1 MEKKHSQL
9 FSAFY
14 GEHLSFRVKIF
25 NVIGVTGI
33 GLSLMS
39 AVNGILSLN
48 PVLIISS
55 FVAAIAALALICIFT
70 FTSFKLSVKIITVT
84 VVFCTVFPLLFFE
97 VGSFGMIIFVLGVL
111 FSSVLF
117 ERKKNAAIICIAL
130 VLYYSAIIVIA
141 HFPPFSYEELN
152 ALSLREQLIT
162 FVLVCAAISITVTW
176 LVDAYEREAKKLRVI
191 NEEKIEFLSNFSHEL
206 KTPLTSIKGFAQ
218 YGQTIILNP
227 SDDLNDDK
235 AETLKSFES
244 IISSAEHLDRMGTQL
259 LDTTMIEQGI
269 IRVNLAPCS
278 FFDIAERVR
287 CNFSTSST
295 SKNTLEVRSET
306 KIPIIKADPDKLI
319 QVLYNLIKNANKHT
333 ENGVITLSAT
343 FNLGTPQTPGN
354 GGLVKI
360 SVKDTGS
367 GIPDELLPFL
377 FKKYPQTEVSGIK
390 TDHGMGLFISKT
402 YIEAMGGEIH
412 LEKTSDAGSEF
423 VITLPV
429 ME

>member
-1 MEKKHSQL
+1 MEKKHSRL
-9 FSAFY
+9 FGAFY
-14 GEHLSFRVKIF
+14 GEHLSFRVKVF

-117 ERKKNAAIICIAL
+117 EKKKNAALICIAL
-130 VLYYSAIIVIA
+130 VLYYSIIIVIA
-141 HFPPFSYEELN
+141 HFPPFSYGELN

-162 FVLVCAAISITVTW
+162 FVLVSAAISITVTW
-176 LVDAYEREAKKLRVI
+176 LVDAYEREAEKLRVI
-191 NEEKIEFLSNFSHEL
+191 NAEKIEFLSNFSHEL

-218 YGQTIILNP
+218 YGQTIIQNP
-227 SDDLNDDK
+227 SDDISEDK
-235 AETLKSFES
+235 SETLKSFES

-259 LDTTMIEQGI
+259 LDITMMEQGI
-269 IRVNLAPCS
+269 ISVNPSPCS
-278 FFDIAERVR
+278 FSDIAEQIR

-306 KIPIIKADPDKLI
+306 EIPLIKADPDKLI

-333 ENGVITLSAT
+333 ENGVITLSAIKT
-343 FNLGTPQTPGN
+343 ATPQTSAN
-354 GGLVKI
+354 ANTVKI

-367 GIPDELLPFL
+367 GIPAELLPFL
-377 FKKYPQTEVSGIK
+377 FKKYPQTEISGIK
-390 TDHGMGLFISKT
+390 TDHGMGLFISKM
-402 YIEAMGGEIH
+402 YIEAMDGEIH
-412 LEKTSDAGSEF
+412 LENTSEKGSEF
-423 VITLPV
+423 VFTLPV
-429 ME
+429 ID